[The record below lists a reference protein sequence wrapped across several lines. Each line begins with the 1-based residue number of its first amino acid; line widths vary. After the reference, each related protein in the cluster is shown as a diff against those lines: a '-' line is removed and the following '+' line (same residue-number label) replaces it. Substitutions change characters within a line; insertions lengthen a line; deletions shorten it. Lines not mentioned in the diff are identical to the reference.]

1 MIRKPA
7 KFVSAFICAVFV
19 FSASL
24 FCEES
29 MNTRVARRYAELA
42 IAALDSD
49 DSETAQI
56 YTETALAYDGTL
68 SDLWYLSYLIE
79 AEKDSLPAEQRE
91 PLEKAVLLDKWNT
104 YSAAVARTQ
113 LAKLNMRTGDFVSA
127 LNQLTNYPELITPE
141 AQALKI
147 EIYYKTGDYG
157 SARDIVEDSVSLY
170 PGNSSFARLF
180 FEYEMAFDGIVSLN
194 RKNAALYTKLGSSS
208 PLTAFDAPV
217 SALGKRLLQ
226 HIYEYADK
234 DNDILLYAAYF
245 ADEANALRYLDA
257 YKTRNYTN
265 PFFAESAYING
276 AISAAEAVDLF
287 IELSGENIDYNQL
300 CNFSEALY
308 ANNETDAQDQLFV
321 YLWNYTGNVY
331 FDTNWNSIIDM
342 TCAYDHG
349 LPLEAV
355 YDKDNDGIS
364 SWECVF
370 EFGIPH
376 VILLPEESR
385 RITYSQYPAI
395 ETVENIANGQTYELV
410 PDSLTWTPL
419 SLQLSAVIENFFVP
433 LPAFYY
439 NPVSDETIL
448 ADSYRITTPVNER
461 PEAAAQ
467 FTMLRGKP
475 LSAQYMQNDA
485 VYAEAF
491 FDDGK
496 ITKRSVDF
504 DDDGFF
510 EKTEIYGFDWRTA
523 ITLMTEEEENR
534 LFSELFNSLFGK
546 TGTYLESVELDLDFD
561 GNPDYKITWNADG
574 TETSCWDSPEEG
586 VWNMT
591 CTNSKDG
598 NCLSASF
605 VNPVTGAQVT
615 VAYLDSEPVI
625 FEDNHTVYSI
635 VRQDR
640 QNLPK
645 ENNVSFYWIYPAG
658 FAADFADLSGN
669 YSDILGNISEK
680 LIGLINTDNGMSSF
694 MSVFDALSLL
704 QENNEDED
712 NSGTLIMDPYRIF
725 AVKAGN
731 SIFAQLIDKSL

>member
-1 MIRKPA
+1 MIRKTA
-7 KFVSAFICAVFV
+7 KFAAAFVCAVFV

-29 MNTRVARRYAELA
+29 MNTRVAKRYAELA
-42 IAALDSD
+42 IAALDSG
-49 DSETAQI
+49 DSESAQL
-56 YTETALAYDGTL
+56 YTQSALAYDETL
-68 SDLWYLSYLIE
+68 SDLWYISYLIE
-79 AEKDSLPAEQRE
+79 AGKDSLPAAQTE
-91 PLEKAVLLDKWNT
+91 PLEKAVLLDRWNT
-104 YSAAVARTQ
+104 YSSAVARTQ
-113 LAKLNMRTGDFVSA
+113 LAKLRMQTGDFTGA
-127 LNQLTNYPELITPE
+127 LRQLTDYPELITPD

-157 SARDIVEDSVSLY
+157 SARDIVEDSVALY
-170 PGNSSFARLF
+170 PSEASFPRLF

-194 RKNAALYTKLGSSS
+194 RENSSIYTKLGSNSS
-208 PLTAFDAPV
+208 LTAFDAPV

-226 HIYEYADK
+226 HIFEYADK

-245 ADEANALRYLDA
+245 ADQTNALRYLDA
-257 YKTRNYTN
+257 YRTREYNN

-276 AISAAEAVDLF
+276 AISAAEAVDQF
-287 IELSGENIDYNQL
+287 IELSDGNIDYNQL

-331 FDTNWNSIIDM
+331 FDTNWNSITDM
-342 TCAYDHG
+342 TCVYEHG
-349 LPLEAV
+349 LPLEAT

-376 VILLPEESR
+376 FILLPEESR
-385 RITYSQYPAI
+385 KVTYSQYPAI
-395 ETVENIANGQTYELV
+395 ESVENLSTGQIFELV

-419 SLQLSAVIENFFVP
+419 ALQLSAVIENFFVP

-439 NPVSDETIL
+439 TPLSDETIL

-461 PEAAAQ
+461 SEATAQ

-475 LSAQYMQNDA
+475 LSAHYQQNDK

-496 ITKRSVDF
+496 ITRRSVDF

-523 ITLMTEEEENR
+523 ITLMTEEEENE
-534 LFSELFNSLFGK
+534 LFSDLFNSLFGK
-546 TGTYLESVELDLDFD
+546 TGTYLESIELDLDFD
-561 GNPDYKITWNADG
+561 GNPDYKVTWNADG
-574 TETSCWDSPEEG
+574 TETSFWDSTEEG
-586 VWNMT
+586 TWNMT
-591 CTNSKDG
+591 CTSSKDG
-598 NCLSASF
+598 DCISASF
-605 VNPVTGAQVT
+605 MNPVTGALVS

-625 FEDNHTVYSI
+625 LEDNHTVYSI
-635 VRQDR
+635 VRQNR
-640 QNLPK
+640 QDLT
-645 ENNVSFYWIYPAG
+645 EDSNVSFYWIYSAD
-658 FAADFADLSGN
+658 FAADFTELSDN
-669 YSDILGNISEK
+669 YHDILDSISEN
-680 LIGLINTDNGMSSF
+680 LVSLINTDNGMSSF
-694 MSVFDALSLL
+694 MSVFNASSLL
-704 QENNEDED
+704 PETPAD
-712 NSGTLIMDPYRIF
+712 NLGTLIMDTYRIC
-725 AVKAGN
+725 AIKAGN
-731 SIFAQLIDKSL
+731 SIFAQLIDRFL